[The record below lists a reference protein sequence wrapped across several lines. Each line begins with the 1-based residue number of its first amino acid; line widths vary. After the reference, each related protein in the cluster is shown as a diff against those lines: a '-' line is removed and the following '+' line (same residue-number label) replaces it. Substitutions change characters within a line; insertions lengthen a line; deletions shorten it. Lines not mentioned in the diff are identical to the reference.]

1 MNVRNSKDKFVL
13 ALDSFE
19 DIQDFII
26 ESVGYLF
33 DLLLM

>member
-1 MNVRNSKDKFVL
+1 MYVGNSKDELVL

-19 DIQDFII
+19 DIEDFII